1 MARKKAL
8 KDDALNDVQGGVNLN
23 ELNNKVL
30 SFESK
35 TNALQEKVDMV
46 AQNNQA
52 LMAKVD
58 TLANNMEARLASNQL
73 NNKSFFGKLFS
84 FVQKDKI

>member
-1 MARKKAL
+1 MAKKKVL
-8 KDDALNDVQGGVNLN
+8 KDDALDNVQGGVNLN

-58 TLANNMEARLASNQL
+58 TLANNMEARLSSHQL
-73 NNKSFFGKLFS
+73 NNKSIFGKLFS